1 MGFDFLWIC
10 CRVEKNYELP
20 DELYPTCK
28 LVKVAKHGIISH
40 QLLDMLHLQ
49 EQDFNEVT
57 INLRKDLIMK

>member
-1 MGFDFLWIC
+1 M
-10 CRVEKNYELP
+10 EKNYELP

-28 LVKVAKHGIISH
+28 LGKVAKHGIISQ
-40 QLLDMLHLQ
+40 QLLHMLHLR